1 MKPSELK
8 SFIKEAVRE
17 AIQEELKDILL
28 EAVRAPKL
36 PIQETYQGTPIG
48 VGGTGVTNTT
58 LSSNGTTSLTS
69 QKSATE
75 KRAMM
80 ESIMGDMRRGQD
92 TLSFNSADARGIG
105 VTANTLQVAPGMN
118 TSGEGSSLPAG
129 NVGLDMIMGLMK
141 GGK

>member
-28 EAVRAPKL
+28 EAVRAPKA
-36 PIQETYQGTPIG
+36 PIQETYKMHP
-48 VGGTGVTNTT
+48 VTVDAPTT
-58 LSSNGTTSLTS
+58 QVP

-80 ESIMGDMRRGQD
+80 ESIMGDMKRGQD
-92 TLSFNSADARGIG
+92 TLNFTTQNIA
-105 VTANTLQVAPGMN
+105 ANTLQITPGMN
-118 TSGEGSSLPAG
+118 TSGDGSKLPEG
-129 NVGLDMIMGLMK
+129 NVGLDMIMGLM
-141 GGK
+141 GKK

>member
-8 SFIKEAVRE
+8 SFIKDAVRE

-92 TLSFNSADARGIG
+92 TLSFNSADARGMG
-105 VTANTLQVAPGMN
+105 VTANTLQITPGMS
-118 TSGEGSSLPAG
+118 TSGDGSKLPEG
-129 NVGLDMIMGLMK
+129 NVGLDMIMGLM
-141 GGK
+141 GKK

>member
-36 PIQETYQGTPIG
+36 PIQETYQMNNLLQPVT
-48 VGGTGVTNTT
+48 VDTTTQVTNSTP
-58 LSSNGTTSLTS
+58 
-69 QKSATE
+69 QKSSTE

-80 ESIMGDMRRGQD
+80 ESIMGDMKRGQD
-92 TLSFNSADARGIG
+92 TLNFTTQNIA
-105 VTANTLQVAPGMN
+105 ANTLQITPGMN
-118 TSGEGSSLPAG
+118 TSGDGSKLPEG
-129 NVGLDMIMGLMK
+129 NVGLDMIMDLM
-141 GGK
+141 GKK

>member
-8 SFIKEAVRE
+8 SFIKDAVRE

-28 EAVRAPKL
+28 EAVRAPKA
-36 PIQETYQGTPIG
+36 PIIETPVG
-48 VGGTGVTNTT
+48 VGGYGTVTTGTPVAPQPSTI
-58 LSSNGTTSLTS
+58 
-69 QKSATE
+69 SATE
-75 KRAMM
+75 RKAMM

-92 TLSFNSADARGIG
+92 TLSFNSADARGMG

-118 TSGEGSSLPAG
+118 TTGEGSKLPEG

>member
-36 PIQETYQGTPIG
+36 PIQETYQMSPVSTDIS
-48 VGGTGVTNTT
+48 TQVTN
-58 LSSNGTTSLTS
+58 SPP

-92 TLSFNSADARGIG
+92 TLNFTTQNIA
-105 VTANTLQVAPGMN
+105 ANTLQITPGMN
-118 TSGEGSSLPAG
+118 TSGDGSKLPEG
-129 NVGLDMIMGLMK
+129 NVGLDMIMGLM
-141 GGK
+141 GKK

>member
-28 EAVRAPKL
+28 EAVRAPKA
-36 PIQETYQGTPIG
+36 PIVETS
-48 VGGTGVTNTT
+48 VGGGGYNISNTAVAP
-58 LSSNGTTSLTS
+58 

-92 TLSFNSADARGIG
+92 TLNFTTQNIA
-105 VTANTLQVAPGMN
+105 ANTLQITPGMN
-118 TSGEGSSLPAG
+118 TSGDGSKLPEG
-129 NVGLDMIMGLMK
+129 NVGLDMIMGLM
-141 GGK
+141 GKK

>member
-36 PIQETYQGTPIG
+36 PIQETYQMSP
-48 VGGTGVTNTT
+48 VVVDAA
-58 LSSNGTTSLTS
+58 SPQPP

-92 TLSFNSADARGIG
+92 TLSFNSSDARGAGI
-105 VTANTLQVAPGMN
+105 TQTTLQVAPGMN

>member
-28 EAVRAPKL
+28 EAVRAPK
-36 PIQETYQGTPIG
+36 TPIIEAPVGG
-48 VGGTGVTNTT
+48 VGFGIT
-58 LSSNGTTSLTS
+58 TTSPTPT
-69 QKSATE
+69 KSSAE

-92 TLSFNSADARGIG
+92 TLSFNSMDARGASMNQ
-105 VTANTLQVAPGMN
+105 TTLQVTPGMN
-118 TSGEGSSLPAG
+118 TTGDGSKLPEG

>member
-8 SFIKEAVRE
+8 LFIKEAVRE

-28 EAVRAPKL
+28 EAVRAPKA
-36 PIQETYQGTPIG
+36 PIIGTH
-48 VGGTGVTNTT
+48 VGGEGFGVANT
-58 LSSNGTTSLTS
+58 STSPT
-69 QKSATE
+69 KSPAE

-80 ESIMGDMRRGQD
+80 ESIMGDMKRGQD
-92 TLSFNSADARGIG
+92 TLNFTTQNIA
-105 VTANTLQVAPGMN
+105 ANTLQVTPGMN
-118 TSGEGSSLPAG
+118 TTGDGSKLPEG

>member
-1 MKPSELK
+1 MKAQDFK
-8 SFIKEAVRE
+8 KIIKEAVRE

-28 EAVRAPKL
+28 EAVRTPKL
-36 PIQETYQGTPIG
+36 PIQETYQMNNLLSPVAVDSTTPQIP
-48 VGGTGVTNTT
+48 
-58 LSSNGTTSLTS
+58 

-92 TLSFNSADARGIG
+92 TLSFNSANA

-118 TSGEGSSLPAG
+118 TTGDGTKLPEG

-141 GGK
+141 GKK

>member
-1 MKPSELK
+1 MKTAELK
-8 SFIKEAVRE
+8 NLIKEAVRE

-28 EAVRAPKL
+28 EAVRAPKA
-36 PIQETYQGTPIG
+36 PIIETSS
-48 VGGTGVTNTT
+48 GTGGH
-58 LSSNGTTSLTS
+58 GTAAITQTA
-69 QKSATE
+69 QKSTAE

-92 TLSFNSADARGIG
+92 TLSFNSMDARGMGI
-105 VTANTLQVAPGMN
+105 TANTLQVAPGMN
-118 TSGEGSSLPAG
+118 TSGEGSKLPEG

>member
-8 SFIKEAVRE
+8 SFIKDAVRE

-36 PIQETYQGTPIG
+36 PIQETYQMNNLLSPIS
-48 VGGTGVTNTT
+48 TDTSTQVTN
-58 LSSNGTTSLTS
+58 SPP

-92 TLSFNSADARGIG
+92 TLSFNSMDARGM
-105 VTANTLQVAPGMN
+105 GMN
-118 TSGEGSSLPAG
+118 QTTMQVPSGAMPGSDLPAG

>member
-36 PIQETYQGTPIG
+36 PIQETYQTNNLLQP
-48 VGGTGVTNTT
+48 VTVDTTTQVTN
-58 LSSNGTTSLTS
+58 SIP

-80 ESIMGDMRRGQD
+80 ENIMGDMRRGQD
-92 TLSFNSADARGIG
+92 TLSFNSSDARGMGI
-105 VTANTLQVAPGMN
+105 TANTLQVAPGMN
-118 TSGEGSSLPAG
+118 TSGEGSALPAG

-141 GGK
+141 KGK

>member
-28 EAVRAPKL
+28 EAVRAPKA
-36 PIQETYQGTPIG
+36 PIQETYKMHP
-48 VGGTGVTNTT
+48 VTVDAPTT
-58 LSSNGTTSLTS
+58 QIP
-69 QKSATE
+69 QKSSAE

-92 TLSFNSADARGIG
+92 TLNFTTQNIA
-105 VTANTLQVAPGMN
+105 ANTLQVAPGMN
-118 TSGEGSSLPAG
+118 TSGEGSALPAG
-129 NVGLDMIMGLMK
+129 NVGLDMIMGLMNK
-141 GGK
+141 K

>member
-28 EAVRAPKL
+28 EAVRAPKA
-36 PIQETYQGTPIG
+36 PIVETSVEGGGYNISNTAATP
-48 VGGTGVTNTT
+48 
-58 LSSNGTTSLTS
+58 

-75 KRAMM
+75 KRAMV

-92 TLSFNSADARGIG
+92 TLSFNSTDARGAGINQ
-105 VTANTLQVAPGMN
+105 TTLQVAPGMN
-118 TSGEGSSLPAG
+118 TSGEGSALPAG
-129 NVGLDMIMGLMK
+129 NVGLDMIMGLM
-141 GGK
+141 GKK

>member
-36 PIQETYQGTPIG
+36 PIQETYQM
-48 VGGTGVTNTT
+48 NNL
-58 LSSNGTTSLTS
+58 LSPVAVDATAPQLP
-69 QKSATE
+69 QKSASE

-80 ESIMGDMRRGQD
+80 ESIMGDMKRGQD
-92 TLSFNSADARGIG
+92 TLNFTTQNIA
-105 VTANTLQVAPGMN
+105 ANTLQITPGMN
-118 TSGEGSSLPAG
+118 TSGDGSKLPEG
-129 NVGLDMIMGLMK
+129 NVGLDMIMGLM
-141 GGK
+141 GKK

>member
-36 PIQETYQGTPIG
+36 LTQETYQMPP
-48 VGGTGVTNTT
+48 VVVD
-58 LSSNGTTSLTS
+58 TTSPQLP
-69 QKSATE
+69 QKSSTE

-92 TLSFNSADARGIG
+92 TLSFNSADARGAGINQ
-105 VTANTLQVAPGMN
+105 TTLQVAPGMN

>member
-28 EAVRAPKL
+28 EAVRAPKA
-36 PIQETYQGTPIG
+36 PIQEAYQMHP
-48 VGGTGVTNTT
+48 VTVNAT
-58 LSSNGTTSLTS
+58 TTSVP
-69 QKSATE
+69 QKSTAE

-92 TLSFNSADARGIG
+92 TLSFNSMDARGMG
-105 VTANTLQVAPGMN
+105 VTANTLQVTPGMS
-118 TSGEGSSLPAG
+118 TTGEGSKLPEG

>member
-28 EAVRAPKL
+28 EAVRAPKA
-36 PIQETYQGTPIG
+36 PIQEAYQMHP
-48 VGGTGVTNTT
+48 VTVNATT
-58 LSSNGTTSLTS
+58 TQAP
-69 QKSATE
+69 QKSPAE

-92 TLSFNSADARGIG
+92 TLSFNSANA

-118 TSGEGSSLPAG
+118 TTGDGTKLPEG

-141 GGK
+141 GKR

>member
-36 PIQETYQGTPIG
+36 PIQETYQTNNLLQP
-48 VGGTGVTNTT
+48 VTVDTTTQVTNSTP
-58 LSSNGTTSLTS
+58 

-80 ESIMGDMRRGQD
+80 ESIMGDMRMGQD
-92 TLSFNSADARGIG
+92 TLNFTTQNIA
-105 VTANTLQVAPGMN
+105 ANTLQITPGMN
-118 TSGEGSSLPAG
+118 TSGDGSKLPEG
-129 NVGLDMIMGLMK
+129 NVGLDMIMGLMNK
-141 GGK
+141 K

>member
-8 SFIKEAVRE
+8 LFIKEAVRE

-28 EAVRAPKL
+28 EAVRTPKIPVMEAP
-36 PIQETYQGTPIG
+36 
-48 VGGTGVTNTT
+48 VGGAGYGVANTT
-58 LSSNGTTSLTS
+58 PPPT
-69 QKSATE
+69 KSPSE
-75 KRAMM
+75 KKAMM

-92 TLSFNSADARGIG
+92 TLSFNSADARGASMNQ
-105 VTANTLQVAPGMN
+105 TTMQVPSGAMPG
-118 TSGEGSSLPAG
+118 GDLPSG

>member
-36 PIQETYQGTPIG
+36 PIQETYQMSPVAVDTTTPQ
-48 VGGTGVTNTT
+48 
-58 LSSNGTTSLTS
+58 LP

>member
-28 EAVRAPKL
+28 EAVRAPKA
-36 PIQETYQGTPIG
+36 PIIGTHIG
-48 VGGTGVTNTT
+48 GEGFGVANTSPT
-58 LSSNGTTSLTS
+58 PT
-69 QKSATE
+69 KSPAE

-80 ESIMGDMRRGQD
+80 ESIMGDMGRGQD
-92 TLSFNSADARGIG
+92 TLLFNSADARGMG
-105 VTANTLQVAPGMN
+105 VAANTLQITPGMN
-118 TSGEGSSLPAG
+118 TTGDGSKLPEG

-141 GGK
+141 GKK